1 MSKEELRKRVEGDPP
16 LKKDFDFLIAKAG
29 LTPEQLLAGLRLDCN
44 LMKAD
49 RQTLLRNENKEIW
62 PISQD
67 TLRRN
72 IKNILGAARQIET
85 TNETEFSPDLIN
97 NIGFNVVK
105 LPEILRSY
113 AGEVERK
120 VNVWAPYWERKKSRR
135 IPTFLALTRQHSLYE
150 RIRSST
156 GGYHQVRLL
165 RLVNAA
171 REVEGLQKIEQRA
184 FTIWLNRLEKKR
196 RKTPASD
203 SIENHPPYLTI
214 AGLVATIWR

>member
-1 MSKEELRKRVEGDPP
+1 MSKEELRKRIERDPQ
-16 LKKDFDFLIAKAG
+16 LKKDFDFLIARTG

-49 RQTLLRNENKEIW
+49 RQTLLRNENREMW

-72 IKNILGAARQIET
+72 IKNICRTARQIER
-85 TNETEFSPDLIN
+85 TNETEFSPDSIN
-97 NIGFNVVK
+97 FGFNVIK

-113 AGEVERK
+113 AREVERK
-120 VNVWAPYWERKKSRR
+120 VNIRAPYWERKKSR
-135 IPTFLALTRQHSLYE
+135 IPTMVALTRQHSLYE

-156 GGYHQVRLL
+156 GGYHQVRLW

-171 REVEGLQKIEQRA
+171 REIEGLPKMEQRA
-184 FTIWLNRLEKKR
+184 FTIWLNKFEKR
-196 RKTPASD
+196 RKETQSKCLP
-203 SIENHPPYLTI
+203 
-214 AGLVATIWR
+214 

>member
-1 MSKEELRKRVEGDPP
+1 MSKEELRKRIEGDPQ
-16 LKKDFDFLIAKAG
+16 LKKDLDFLIAETG

-49 RQTLLRNENKEIW
+49 PQTLLRNENKEMW

-67 TLRRN
+67 TLKRN
-72 IKNILGAARQIET
+72 IKNIRRAARQIET
-85 TNETEFSPDLIN
+85 TNQTEFSPALTK
-97 NIGFNVVK
+97 NIGFNVVR

-120 VNVWAPYWERKKSRR
+120 VNLWAPYWEGKKSR
-135 IPTFLALTRQHSLYE
+135 IPTLVALTRQHSLYE

-156 GGYHQVRLL
+156 GSYHQVRLL

-171 REVEGLQKIEQRA
+171 REVEGLPKIEQRT
-184 FTIWLNRLEKKR
+184 FTIWLNRFEKR
-196 RKTPASD
+196 RKETQSK
-203 SIENHPPYLTI
+203 
-214 AGLVATIWR
+214 

>member
-1 MSKEELRKRVEGDPP
+1 MSKEELRKRIEGDRQ
-16 LKKDFDFLIAKAG
+16 LKKDFDFLIAKTG

-49 RQTLLRNENKEIW
+49 RQTLLSNEKRKMW
-62 PISQD
+62 PISLD
-67 TLRRN
+67 TLKRD
-72 IKNILGAARQIET
+72 IKNIRRAARQIET
-85 TNETEFSPDLIN
+85 TNQTEFSPALTK
-97 NIGFNVVK
+97 NIGFDVVR

-120 VNVWAPYWERKKSRR
+120 VNIWAPYWKRKKSR
-135 IPTFLALTRQHSLYE
+135 IPTLVALTRQHSLYE

-171 REVEGLQKIEQRA
+171 REVEGLPKIEQRA
-184 FTIWLNRLEKKR
+184 FTIWLNRLEKR
-196 RKTPASD
+196 RKETKS
-203 SIENHPPYLTI
+203 E
-214 AGLVATIWR
+214 